1 MFVTRQSIPRRMVL
15 RGMGATLALPFL
27 DAMVPALSARAAA
40 AKPVTRLGFF
50 YVPCGIQIA
59 YLNPPGDVAA
69 STPILQPL
77 EKFLDQTTVV
87 SGLMNL
93 QADHLDVSTG
103 AHSRAQVTWL
113 SGMRA
118 KRTEGADVQC
128 GTTLDQYAARVLG
141 KDTPLE
147 SLQVAL
153 EPNYLVG
160 NCEGGYSCVYFN
172 TFSWK
177 TPTSPV
183 PMETN
188 PRVVFERLFGNEAT
202 PDARMARMRKDRS
215 ILDAV
220 ADDMTRLTKGLI
232 PADRRMVDEYVG
244 SVRDVERRLQKL
256 ERHAKTSV
264 DPTGERP
271 DGIPDSFEEHAR
283 LMFELQFL
291 AYQADITRVIA
302 FQISREASAR
312 AYPNI
317 GIEDSHHEI
326 SHHGGNPE
334 KIAKHTK
341 INTYH
346 MSLFAEFVGRMAA
359 APDGDGSLLDHSML
373 LYGSGLGDG
382 HLHSPHNLPV
392 VLVGGG
398 SGSLRGGRHL
408 KAKIDT
414 PMMNLGLSLLDKVG
428 VELDSVGDSTGRLA
442 DL

>member
-1 MFVTRQSIPRRMVL
+1 MIATRKSISRRTVL
-15 RGMGATLALPFL
+15 RGAGATLALPFL
-27 DAMVPALSARAAA
+27 DAMVPALSARAAT
-40 AKPVTRLGFF
+40 AKPATRVGFF
-50 YVPCGIQIA
+50 YVPNGIQITA
-59 YLNPPGDVAA
+59 MNPPGDVVVP
-69 STPILQPL
+69 TPILKPL
-77 EKFLDQTTVV
+77 EKMLDRVVVV
-87 SGLMNL
+87 SGLTNL

-118 KRTEGADVQC
+118 KRTEGADVRC

-141 KDTPLE
+141 KETPLD

-160 NCEGGYSCVYFN
+160 NCEGGYSCVYQN
-172 TFSWK
+172 TFSWR
-177 TPTSPV
+177 TPTQPV

-188 PRVVFERLFGNEAT
+188 PRVVFERLFGSEAT
-202 PDARMARMRKDRS
+202 AEERVVRMRKDRG

-220 ADDMTRLTKGLI
+220 ADDMARLTRSLV
-232 PADRRMVDEYVG
+232 PADRRMVNEYVD
-244 SVRDVERRLQKL
+244 SVRDVEKRLEKL
-256 ERHAKTSV
+256 ERHAQASV
-264 DPTGERP
+264 DPVGARP
-271 DGIPDSFEEHAR
+271 DGIPGSFEEHAR
-283 LMFELQFL
+283 LMFDLQFL

-326 SHHGGNPE
+326 SHHGGNAE

-359 APDGDGSLLDHSML
+359 AADGDGSLLDHAL
-373 LYGSGLGDG
+373 LVYGSGLGDG

-392 VLVGGG
+392 VLVGSG
-398 SGSLRGGRHL
+398 SGTVRGGRHI

-414 PMMNLGLSLLDKVG
+414 PMMNFGLSLLDKVN
-428 VELDSVGDSTGRLA
+428 VELESVGDSTGRLA